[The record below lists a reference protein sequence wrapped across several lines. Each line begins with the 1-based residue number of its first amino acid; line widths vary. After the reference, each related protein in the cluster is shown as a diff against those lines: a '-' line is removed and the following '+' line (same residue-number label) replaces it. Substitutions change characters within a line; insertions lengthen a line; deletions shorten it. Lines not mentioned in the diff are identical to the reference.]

1 MCRVNKYELICEK
14 VAGYNTDI
22 IDKTMNSPENI
33 AQFIIHTLQS
43 DRFPTEHFMV
53 FMLDTKLKVI
63 GFSDIS
69 KGAVDTALV
78 HPREVYQPAMITAKC
93 AGIIVAH
100 NHPSGDPTPSQEDIM
115 VTDRLADAGKLL
127 GIPLIDHIVVGDGKY
142 VSLADEGYISK

>member
-1 MCRVNKYELICEK
+1 MCRVNKFELICEK

-22 IDKTMNSPENI
+22 IDKSMNSPDNI
-33 AQFIIHTLQS
+33 ARFIMQTLRS

-69 KGAVDTALV
+69 RGGLDTALV
-78 HPREVYQPAMITAKC
+78 HPREVYQPAMLTAKC

-100 NHPSGDPTPSQEDIM
+100 NHRRMI
-115 VTDRLADAGKLL
+115 KLT
-127 GIPLIDHIVVGDGKY
+127 Y
-142 VSLADEGYISK
+142 